1 MLAPRRFE
9 GLRPVVEQVGFESC
23 AAGVG
28 EVGEEQRFVVLPGP
42 VGALELGAPPFV
54 GVD

>member
-1 MLAPRRFE
+1 MLAPCRFK
-9 GLRPVVEQVGFESC
+9 GLCPVGEQVGFKSC

-28 EVGEEQRFVVLPGP
+28 EVGEEQRFVVLPGL
-42 VGALELGAPPFV
+42 VGALKLGAPPFV